1 MNLRDLSVR
10 EFVEKIAGP
19 DPAPGGG
26 SAAALAGALGAA
38 LCAMVAR
45 LTLGKEKYG
54 GVSEEMEATRSSADA
69 LCSRLL
75 QLMDEDSDAYNQVLA
90 AFRLPREDKAVRE
103 DAVQKAIKQAAS
115 VPFETLRAVSEM
127 ADLVKTGIDKGN
139 PNCLTD
145 AGVAAQLLRAA
156 ATGAAYN
163 VKINLPGI
171 RDPAFR
177 SQIGSKTSE
186 LLDRLQ
192 AEITELE
199 KSLERRLK

>member
-54 GVSEEMEATRSSADA
+54 SVSEEMEATRSSADA